1 MMETWRDQLGDK
13 DPLSVSNPEP
23 KEPKYDSKR
32 IPDIWQPKWIRDK
45 YFDGRDNPN
54 RGRN

>member
-1 MMETWRDQLGDK
+1 MLETWRDQLGDK

-23 KEPKYDSKR
+23 KEPVHDSKR

-45 YFDGRDNPN
+45 YFDGRENPN
-54 RGRN
+54 RGRK